1 MKRHILLCF
10 FAFCTGFLLKLDA
23 QTISCKNFPI
33 DGKVEV
39 RFTNPHF
46 QIQDT
51 TLPVVYNTQQV
62 FSWINVDDEEFG
74 IVDSAGMPCLPQIT
88 FNINLPENAVDIA
101 LILVDSTEDYVHL
114 NKQIVPYQNDFSAED
129 THSFF
134 SFTYNQTF
142 YNSNTSFI
150 HQSAIMSTPYKV
162 RDKLG
167 ISITIFP
174 YEYTPYS
181 NELRVLN
188 KLKLIV
194 KYNLN
199 GTVNGVPA
207 SSVFEDYYLSFFKNY
222 SPVTSNLE
230 PPRYLIV
237 TPECFYND
245 VQPFA
250 DYKESIGYE
259 VDVIPIE
266 PEDMSSDFVK
276 SIIYTRYQS
285 VKYRPDYVLLIG
297 DSTLLPP
304 AQGYASGTNE
314 NNPIT
319 DLPYVLLE
327 GNDLE
332 QDAFI
337 GRWPIINSDELHNVI
352 RKTIYMEMNM
362 QQLDKRALFVSG
374 DDDSWFLKAAFM
386 RWSFETGHEAAID
399 NTFEPEGYTCE
410 MRYQPYLQTVRSWMA
425 WNPLI
430 FAYSGHGSFRSM
442 GTLSFN
448 DPEQSFITEYNISE
462 FHNEVFPMVFSF
474 ACKTGNYAYWSSIG
488 SSNNIGE
495 SWLRNQKGGVTFYG
509 SSVSTLNTSD
519 IVMEKKI
526 FGEAFFDA
534 NKPSIGKVIAL
545 GKRRFRNHFLITNA
559 QAKRFTKSYNLM
571 GDPSFLIRGLNCP
584 PQYIINEDNIVNTNQ
599 KEYHAAER
607 IEIGDVL
614 IDGTSEL
621 RLSAGNEIV
630 FVDGFETSN
639 GAEVEAWIESC
650 GSRAQEMFCA
660 SPVVDYDDTESL
672 APMVEPAPSSFRL
685 YPNPANNKVTME
697 FNANN
702 IGIVKVVIYNMQ
714 GVVVF
719 EKDVSVTSVGIQ
731 SVCIPL
737 LDFIPTG
744 NYIVSLHVDNQS
756 FSKKLIIQ

>member
-1 MKRHILLCF
+1 M
-10 FAFCTGFLLKLDA
+10 
-23 QTISCKNFPI
+23 
-33 DGKVEV
+33 
-39 RFTNPHF
+39 
-46 QIQDT
+46 
-51 TLPVVYNTQQV
+51 
-62 FSWINVDDEEFG
+62 
-74 IVDSAGMPCLPQIT
+74 
-88 FNINLPENAVDIA
+88 
-101 LILVDSTEDYVHL
+101 
-114 NKQIVPYQNDFSAED
+114 
-129 THSFF
+129 
-134 SFTYNQTF
+134 
-142 YNSNTSFI
+142 
-150 HQSAIMSTPYKV
+150 
-162 RDKLG
+162 
-167 ISITIFP
+167 
-174 YEYTPYS
+174 
-181 NELRVLN
+181 
-188 KLKLIV
+188 
-194 KYNLN
+194 
-199 GTVNGVPA
+199 NGVPA

-337 GRWPIINSDELHNVI
+337 GRWPIIYSDELHNII

-374 DDDSWFLKAAFM
+374 DHDYWLGLVVSFM
-386 RWSFETGHEAAID
+386 RWTFETAQEYAIEE
-399 NTFEPEGYTCE
+399 TFEPEGYTCE
-410 MRYQPYLQTVRSWMA
+410 MRYQPYLQTVRNWMA
-425 WNPLI
+425 WNPLV
-430 FAYSGHGSFRSM
+430 FAYSGHGSFTSM
-442 GTLSFN
+442 GPLSCYDSEPSSYIVENTLDEFN
-448 DPEQSFITEYNISE
+448 NDI
-462 FHNEVFPMVFSF
+462 FPMVFSF
-474 ACKTGNYAYWSSIG
+474 ACKTGNYAHPSY
-488 SSNNIGE
+488 NNIGE
-495 SWLRNQKGGVTFYG
+495 LWLRNLKGGVTFYG

-559 QAKRFTKSYNLM
+559 QAERFSKSYNLM

-584 PQYIINEDNIVNTNQ
+584 PQYIINEDNIVRTNQ

-621 RLSAGNEIV
+621 GLSAGDEIV
-630 FVDGFETSN
+630 FVDGFETSS
-639 GAEVEAWIESC
+639 GAEVEARIESC
-650 GSRAQEMFCA
+650 GSRDQEMLYD
-660 SPVVDYDDTESL
+660 SSIVDYNDTELLSSM
-672 APMVEPAPSSFRL
+672 AEPEPSSFSL
-685 YPNPANNKVTME
+685 YPNPANNEVTIQ
-697 FNANN
+697 FNAGS
-702 IGIVKVVIYNMQ
+702 ISIAKVVIYNMQ
-714 GVVVF
+714 GTTVY
-719 EKDVSVTSVGIQ
+719 EKEVPIASVGIQ
-731 SVCIPL
+731 SVFIPL
-737 LDFIPTG
+737 EDHIPTG
-744 NYIVSLHVDNQS
+744 NYIVSLFVDNQR

>member
-134 SFTYNQTF
+134 PFTYNQTF

-150 HQSAIMSTPYKV
+150 HQSAIMTTPYKV

-337 GRWPIINSDELHNVI
+337 GRWPIIYSDELHNII

-374 DDDSWFLKAAFM
+374 DHDYWLGLVVSFM
-386 RWSFETGHEAAID
+386 RWTFETAQEYAIEE
-399 NTFEPEGYTCE
+399 TFEPEGYTCE
-410 MRYQPYLQTVRSWMA
+410 MRYQPYLQTVRNWMA
-425 WNPLI
+425 WNPLV
-430 FAYSGHGSFRSM
+430 FAYSGHGSFTSM
-442 GTLSFN
+442 GPLSCYDSEPSSYIVENTLDEFN
-448 DPEQSFITEYNISE
+448 NDI
-462 FHNEVFPMVFSF
+462 FPMVFSF
-474 ACKTGNYAYWSSIG
+474 ACKTGNYAHPSY
-488 SSNNIGE
+488 NNIGE
-495 SWLRNQKGGVTFYG
+495 LWLRNLKGGVTFYG

-559 QAKRFTKSYNLM
+559 QAERFSKSYNLM

-584 PQYIINEDNIVNTNQ
+584 PQYIINEDNIVRTNQ

-621 RLSAGNEIV
+621 GLSAGDEIV
-630 FVDGFETSN
+630 FVDGFETSS
-639 GAEVEAWIESC
+639 GAEVEAWVESC
-650 GSRAQEMFCA
+650 GSRDQEMFYA
-660 SPVVDYDDTESL
+660 SSVVDYNDTELLSSM
-672 APMVEPAPSSFRL
+672 AEPEPSSFSL
-685 YPNPANNKVTME
+685 YPNPANNEVTIQ
-697 FNANN
+697 FNAGS
-702 IGIVKVVIYNMQ
+702 IGIARVIIYNMH
-714 GVVVF
+714 GTTVY
-719 EKDVSVTSVGIQ
+719 EKEVPIASVGIQ
-731 SVCIPL
+731 SVFIPL
-737 LDFIPTG
+737 EDHIPTG
-744 NYIVSLHVDNQS
+744 NYIVSLFVDNQT
-756 FSKKLIIQ
+756 FSNKLIIQ

>member
-134 SFTYNQTF
+134 PFTYNQTF

-297 DSTLLPP
+297 DSIQLPP
-304 AQGYASGTNE
+304 ADGNPSYHNE

-327 GNDLE
+327 GSDLE
-332 QDAFI
+332 ADAFI
-337 GRWPIINSDELHNVI
+337 GRWPVRNASELHNII

-374 DDDSWFLKAAFM
+374 DHDCWLGLVVSFM
-386 RWSFETGHEAAID
+386 RWTFETAQEYAIEE
-399 NTFEPEGYTCE
+399 TFEPEGYTCE
-410 MRYQPYLQTVRSWMA
+410 MLYQPYLQTVRSWMT
-425 WNPLI
+425 WNPLV
-430 FAYSGHGSFRSM
+430 FSYSGHGKPQSM
-442 GTLSFN
+442 GPLSLYDSDNSRIFINTLSGF
-448 DPEQSFITEYNISE
+448 Q
-462 FHNEVFPMVFSF
+462 NETFPMVFSF
-474 ACKTGNYAYWSSIG
+474 ACRTGNYAYE
-488 SSNNIGE
+488 NNNYDNIGE
-495 SWLRNQKGGVTFYG
+495 SWIRNSKGGVTFLG
-509 SSVSTLNTSD
+509 SSTETDNISD
-519 IVMEKKI
+519 IVLEKKI

-534 NKPSIGKVIAL
+534 NKRSLGKVIEL
-545 GKRRFRNHFLITNA
+545 GKRRFREHSFYTSWYA
-559 QAKRFTKSYNLM
+559 EQYSESYNLM
-571 GDPSFLIRGLNCP
+571 GDPSFLICGLNCP

-639 GAEVEAWIESC
+639 GAEVEARIESC
-650 GSRAQEMFCA
+650 GSRDQEMLYA
-660 SPVVDYDDTESL
+660 SSIVDYNDTELLSSM
-672 APMVEPAPSSFRL
+672 AEPEPSSFSL
-685 YPNPANNKVTME
+685 YPNPANNEVTIQ
-697 FNANN
+697 FNACS
-702 IGIVKVVIYNMQ
+702 IGIAKVVIYNMQ
-714 GVVVF
+714 GTTVY
-719 EKDVSVTSVGIQ
+719 EKEVPIASVGIQ

-744 NYIVSLHVDNQS
+744 NYIVSLHVDNQRS
-756 FSKKLIIQ
+756 SKKLIIQ